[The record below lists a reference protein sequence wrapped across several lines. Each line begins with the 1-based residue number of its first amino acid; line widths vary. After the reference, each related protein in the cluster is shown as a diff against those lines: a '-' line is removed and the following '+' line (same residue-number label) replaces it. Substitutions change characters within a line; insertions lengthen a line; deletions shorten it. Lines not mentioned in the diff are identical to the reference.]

1 MLADFLDTMAA
12 SPFED
17 GAADCGLTVAD
28 WVMVATGCPDPAH
41 DVRGRYRTAMGRERM
56 VRRAGGLVA
65 LVERCAAR
73 ANLPDQA
80 NPVREDIGVIR
91 VGDQTLAGICLGRAK
106 AGWMRWALKTREG
119 LSVVPSDEV
128 LRAWRV
134 RCRT

>member
-1 MLADFLDTMAA
+1 MLAAFLDTMAA

-28 WVMVATGCPDPAH
+28 WVMVATDCPDPAH
-41 DVRGRYRTAMGRERM
+41 DVRGRYRTALGRERM

-65 LVERCAAR
+65 LVERCANR
-73 ANLPDQA
+73 ASLPETDSPFS
-80 NPVREDIGVIR
+80 NDIGVIR
-91 VGDQTLAGICLGRAK
+91 VGDQTLAGICLGTGW
-106 AGWMRWALKTREG
+106 AGCVRWALKTREG